1 MRRKCWVCADQYL
14 MAGVA
19 LHLKLLMDLA
29 QLGIR
34 DILDDLL
41 EFAPED
47 LLKLVI
53 IVVAKVIVVVG

>member
-1 MRRKCWVCADQYL
+1 

>member
-1 MRRKCWVCADQYL
+1 MRRECWVCADQYL
-14 MAGVA
+14 MTGVA

-53 IVVAKVIVVVG
+53 IVIANVIVVVG

>member
-1 MRRKCWVCADQYL
+1 MT
-14 MAGVA
+14 GVS

-47 LLKLVI
+47 LLNLIIVVIANVI
-53 IVVAKVIVVVG
+53 IVVG

>member
-1 MRRKCWVCADQYL
+1 MRRKCWISADQYL
-14 MAGVA
+14 MTGVT

-53 IVVAKVIVVVG
+53 IVIANVIVVVG